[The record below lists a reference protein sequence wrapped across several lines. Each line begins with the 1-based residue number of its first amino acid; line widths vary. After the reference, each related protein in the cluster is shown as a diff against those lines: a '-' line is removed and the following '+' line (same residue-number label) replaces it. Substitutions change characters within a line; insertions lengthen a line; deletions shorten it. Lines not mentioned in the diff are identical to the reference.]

1 MRSAR
6 LNKRPKIVEPMRPE
20 EEEAAVLGRDEV
32 LRVEYPAEDGRRD
45 HPRGPEFAKPLS
57 GLSQGL
63 MIDALEAVHRA
74 V

>member
-1 MRSAR
+1 
-6 LNKRPKIVEPMRPE
+6 MRPE

-32 LRVEYPAEDGRRD
+32 LRVEYPAEYGRRD

-63 MIDALEAVHRA
+63 MIDAL
-74 V
+74 